1 MSPILHLPCCRGFR
15 DGGAAHPERA
25 LSATVLAAS
34 VAVSSSPMSAA
45 TAGMIAFISSCD
57 GVTLGQLMAVLVP
70 TFFLAA
76 IITSLSIF
84 RRWTHRRRRHSWC
97 LMDDGNHVR
106 ILSQVLFAYL
116 MTLIV
121 F

>member
-1 MSPILHLPCCRGFR
+1 MDSVVEAKVR
-15 DGGAAHPERA
+15 PERA
-25 LSATVLAAS
+25 LSATVIAAS

-84 RRWTHRRRRHSWC
+84 RRWTHRRRRHSWW
-97 LMDDGNHVR
+97 LMDDGNDPGASWMMATMSESCR
-106 ILSQVLFAYL
+106 KCSSP
-116 MTLIV
+116 TS
-121 F
+121 